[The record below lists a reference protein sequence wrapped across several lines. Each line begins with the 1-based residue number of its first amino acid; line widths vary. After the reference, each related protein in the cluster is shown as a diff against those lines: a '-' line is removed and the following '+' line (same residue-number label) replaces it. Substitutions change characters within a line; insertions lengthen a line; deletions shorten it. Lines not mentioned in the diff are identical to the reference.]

1 MDRQSIARLLVVD
14 DEPNVQYSLEKSLQS
29 DWLQVV
35 TASTAREGI
44 DLVRHQHPDAVILDV
59 RLPDMSGLDAFDE
72 IRRIDS
78 RLPVIILTAYGDHR
92 DGHRGHEAGRLRVS
106 AQAGRF
112 SPAALAGGQGRRD
125 SAICGTCRP

>member
-1 MDRQSIARLLVVD
+1 MKSPSLLRNRAATTILTGLMDREVIARLLVVD

-44 DLVRHQHPDAVILDV
+44 NLVREQRPDAVILDV
-59 RLPDMSGLDAFDE
+59 RFAADMSGLDAFDE

-78 RLPVIILTAYGDHR
+78 RPAGHYHSRLPFYGNHR
-92 DGHRGHEAGRLRVS
+92 
-106 AQAGRF
+106 
-112 SPAALAGGQGRRD
+112 RR
-125 SAICGTCRP
+125 RPSRP